1 VLSYTRRSSS
11 KPPSGK
17 ANKKDNRK
25 RKGAED
31 DDLDP
36 MDPSSYSDAPRGGW
50 YMIPLFLETNY
61 DSVQIDILTGNC
73 SY

>member
-1 VLSYTRRSSS
+1 VSYTCRSSS

-17 ANKKDNRK
+17 ASKKDNRK

-50 YMIPLFLETNY
+50 YMISLFLEPNY
-61 DSVQIDILTGNC
+61 DSVQIDNLPGIVVP
-73 SY
+73 S